1 MLHPNGVGPREN
13 PKEAFGRAKATTFFI
28 PALAVFKLGAV
39 MALGARK
46 YGPFNWRKDPIKA
59 STYKE
64 AIVRHL
70 EAWIDGEEEDEES
83 GQSHLAHVMGCAAIL
98 IDAQAH
104 ESMIDDRVKSGRVA
118 AFLKAYVK
126 TDSSSESK
134 T

>member
-1 MLHPNGVGPREN
+1 MLHPDGVGPREN

-46 YGPFNWRKDPIKA
+46 YGPFNWRKDPVKA

-70 EAWIDGEEEDEES
+70 EAWFDGEDADDEI
-83 GQSHLAHVMGCAAIL
+83 G
-98 IDAQAH
+98 H
-104 ESMIDDRVKSGRVA
+104 EPPRARHGLRGHPDRRPGSRNR
-118 AFLKAYVK
+118 
-126 TDSSSESK
+126 
-134 T
+134 